1 MASKNFRVL
10 LFLLFL
16 APFQCKVQASTT
28 TLPLVEVEA
37 IKEIAEQLHKKD
49 WNFSD
54 PCSNQTTID
63 TPHTEQYKNVVIC
76 NCTISANTCHI
87 QSIYFIG
94 QDLDGE
100 LPSSLWKLPHL
111 KQVNFDRN
119 ILSGSIPKE
128 WTLNKLESLGIS
140 ANNLSGPIPSY
151 LGNITTLIQLG
162 MESNLFSGT
171 IPSELGKLVNLE
183 YLNLNANNLTGE
195 FPLAL
200 TNLTKLTTLRISSNY
215 FTGRMPEFTNWKQL
229 QNLEMEAS
237 GFKGPIPSSISNL
250 DKLTELRITDL
261 NGESSDFLDLRNMT
275 NILKVMMRSCKLR
288 GNIPSYISNLTK
300 LTILD
305 LSFNKLEGEVPNF
318 ENVMQLGKVYLT
330 SNLLSGP
337 IPNWITIKDTNYQI
351 DISYNNFTE
360 TSEPSSCRD
369 TFNHFRSPSGQKNNS
384 ILNKCL
390 APCSKDHYS
399 LHINCGGKQTTI
411 GGIKYEGDEDLVGA
425 AKFVQ
430 YSPTWGLSNTGDF
443 WDVNNKASD
452 YIVNNVSVLRM
463 NNSELYTTARISPLS
478 LTYYARCLANGNYTV
493 KLHFAEIVVTN
504 NRSYYSFGRRIFDVY
519 VQEKLELKDFNI
531 EKEANGVDKEFIKVV
546 KAVVSYKTLEIRF
559 QWTGK
564 GTRNIPKRG
573 MYGSLISAISIES
586 DFKPPKEK
594 KDMKFIIIGV
604 VLSFCL
610 VFITIGIVWWKC
622 YLRRKESRDEV
633 LRGLDLQTGFFTFK
647 QIKSATNNFDA
658 ANKIGEGGF
667 GSVYKGVL
675 LDGTIIAV
683 KQLSSKSKQG
693 NREFVNE
700 IGMISALQ
708 HPNLVKLHGCCIEGK
723 QLLLVYEYMEN
734 NSLANLLFGTEE
746 DREKLDWKTRQRIC
760 IGIARG
766 LAFLHEEST
775 IKIIHRDIKAT
786 NVLLDRKLTPK
797 ISDFGLAKL
806 NEEENTHINTRVAGT
821 IGYMAPEYA
830 LWGYLTDK
838 ADVYSFGVVA
848 MEIVAGKKNTR
859 YHPDENFVC
868 LLDWAIFLQQK
879 GNLMELVD
887 PKLGTKFNKEE
898 AKRMIEVA
906 LLCTNPS
913 PALRPAMSTAVSMLE
928 GRIPVLTLSLQPSVH
943 GDQSR
948 FQALSEYM
956 DHLRDTN
963 SEAYK
968 LFSSYSSFSTRTG
981 SSSASDYP
989 VSSNQSLKS

>member
-37 IKEIAEQLHKKD
+37 IKEIAEQLNKKD

-128 WTLNKLESLGIS
+128 WTLTKLESLGIS

-200 TNLTKLTTLRISSNY
+200 TNLTNRISSNY

-622 YLRRKESRDEV
+622 YLRRKESRDE
-633 LRGLDLQTGFFTFK
+633 
-647 QIKSATNNFDA
+647 
-658 ANKIGEGGF
+658 
-667 GSVYKGVL
+667 
-675 LDGTIIAV
+675 
-683 KQLSSKSKQG
+683 
-693 NREFVNE
+693 
-700 IGMISALQ
+700 
-708 HPNLVKLHGCCIEGK
+708 
-723 QLLLVYEYMEN
+723 
-734 NSLANLLFGTEE
+734 
-746 DREKLDWKTRQRIC
+746 
-760 IGIARG
+760 
-766 LAFLHEEST
+766 
-775 IKIIHRDIKAT
+775 
-786 NVLLDRKLTPK
+786 
-797 ISDFGLAKL
+797 
-806 NEEENTHINTRVAGT
+806 
-821 IGYMAPEYA
+821 EYA